1 VSRHADVDV
10 AARRIAWGKFV
21 NAGQT
26 CIAPDYVL
34 VERPV
39 HDEFV
44 AAIGRHVNAF
54 YGADPATS
62 PDYARIVDE
71 PHFHRLEQLLQ
82 DGSGTVAVGG
92 ATDVDTLYIAPTVVT
107 GVDRDDALMQDE
119 IFGPILPVIA
129 VDSID
134 AAVAF
139 VNSGHKP
146 LALYSFSSDDAE
158 NATVIERTS
167 SGGACINGTL
177 LHISNPSLPFGGV
190 GESGMGAYHGRFG
203 FETFSHRRSVHVRST
218 KVDPSLLYP
227 PYTRRK
233 SVLIRKGLGMPD
245 PRDLLARIRTR
256 VRGS

>member
-1 VSRHADVDV
+1 VDI

-34 VERPV
+34 VEQPV
-39 HDEFV
+39 HDELV
-44 AAIGRHVNAF
+44 AAIGRHVTAF
-54 YGADPATS
+54 YGDDPSTS

-71 PHFHRLEQLLQ
+71 PHFHRLEKLLH
-82 DGSGTVAVGG
+82 GPGTVAVGG
-92 ATDVDTLYIAPTVVT
+92 ESDVDSRYIAPTVVT
-107 GVDRDDALMQDE
+107 GVARGDALMKEE

-134 AAVAF
+134 AAVAY
-139 VNSGHKP
+139 VNGGDKP
-146 LALYSFSSDDAE
+146 LALYSFSSDDDE
-158 NATVIERTS
+158 NAAVIERTT

-203 FETFSHRRSVHVRST
+203 FETFSHRRSIHVRST

-233 SVLIRKGLGMPD
+233 SALIRKGLGMPD
-245 PRDLLARIRTR
+245 PRDLLARARTR
-256 VRGS
+256 LRRG